1 LYIRL
6 IAHSLLL
13 EDVKDRF
20 CKRERYF
27 NVINI
32 NNYIFNLEKYLNQ
45 LNFINKLDSDVFF
58 ILFQICYYD
67 KKSDKK

>member
-1 LYIRL
+1 MLL
-6 IAHSLLL
+6 IAHSFLL

-32 NNYIFNLEKYLNQ
+32 NNYIFNLENIST
-45 LNFINKLDSDVFF
+45 NFKFH
-58 ILFQICYYD
+58 
-67 KKSDKK
+67 